1 MPGLLIV
8 LLGFARGFRQS
19 LGDPEFRAIALMVVV
34 LLGVGTVFYS
44 NVEGWSAL
52 DAMYFSLITL
62 TTVGYGDLT
71 PRTVEGKLFT
81 MVYLVLG
88 IGVIVSF
95 ANRIARGARTHRH
108 PRRDGERRDPVVDPS
123 DCDHGT

>member
-8 LLGFARGFRQS
+8 LLGFAKGLRQS

-34 LLGVGTVFYS
+34 LLAAGTIFYS
-44 NVEGWSAL
+44 NVEGWSVL

-62 TTVGYGDLT
+62 TTVGYGDFA

-95 ANRIARGARTHRH
+95 ANRIARGARSHRR
-108 PRRDGERRDPVVDPS
+108 PRHEVERRDPVVDPS
-123 DCDHGT
+123 DGDHEN